1 MNINLQLTSSQVNFI
16 NRESSGE
23 KADCG

>member
-1 MNINLQLTSSQVNFI
+1 MNTNLQLTSSQVDFI